1 MSKRIEEFTL
11 TVPQREDLEV
21 LLSHDV
27 ETPVVSIYVPIDRH
41 EPPNGKAVI
50 RLKTLLNDAR
60 EQLDHLELR
69 AAQRDELLEPATAL
83 IKDPKVWQQKGD
95 GLALFL
101 AAGQSHRFHLPIS
114 VPERAIV
121 GERFHLLPLAELYLA
136 ERHLLVLALSQHSV
150 RLFEADQ
157 WSISEIPVPD
167 LPEDSDETTPDN
179 EQRDALQLRQAAAG
193 PGNAAFFHGHG
204 GTKDT
209 TDINRERFLRAVDR
223 ALRPV
228 LARRD
233 TPMIVA
239 GVDELVADFRALS
252 HSAQVYGEIPGA
264 PDKASPS
271 ELHAAAWQ
279 VFSPRIAGER
289 EAALDRY
296 RQAAGTGL
304 ASAELGDITRAA
316 NEGRVD
322 VLLLPSPTTSAPIEH
337 TDQALLDDAMIGT
350 LRNSGSIHVVLDDE
364 AAGSPLPA
372 AVFRY

>member
-1 MSKRIEEFTL
+1 MSKRIDEFTL
-11 TVPQREDLEV
+11 TVPRREDLEV

-27 ETPVVSIYVPIDRH
+27 EVPVVSIYVPIDRH
-41 EPPNGKAVI
+41 EPPNGKAAI

-60 EQLDHLELR
+60 EELERLELR
-69 AAQRDELLEPATAL
+69 ATQRDELLGPATTL
-83 IKDPKVWQQKGD
+83 IKDPKVWQQKSD

-101 AAGQSHRFHLPIS
+101 AAGQSHQFHVPIS

-121 GERFHLLPLAELYLA
+121 GERFHLHPLAELYLA
-136 ERHLLVLALSQHSV
+136 ERHLLVLSLSQHSV

-167 LPEDSDETTPDN
+167 LPESSDETTPDN

-209 TDINRERFLRAVDR
+209 SGINRQRFLRAVDR

-228 LARRD
+228 LARRNA
-233 TPMIVA
+233 PMIVA
-239 GVDELVADFRALS
+239 GVEDLVADFRALS
-252 HSAQVYGEIPGA
+252 HSAQIVADIPGA

-279 VFSPRIAGER
+279 VFSPRIASER
-289 EAALDRY
+289 QAAIERS

-304 ASAELGDITRAA
+304 ASFDLGDIRRAA
-316 NEGRVD
+316 AEGRVD
-322 VLLLPSPTTSAPIEH
+322 LLLLPPSTTSPPLEQA
-337 TDQALLDDAMIGT
+337 DQALLDDAMIAT
-350 LRNSGSIHVVLDDE
+350 LRNSGSIHVVPDDE
-364 AAGSPLPA
+364 AAGSPVPA